1 MLNVSQN
8 SESLSKLGFVLSFT
22 SLLKSPMLIKLSYL
36 MSYQREQ
43 LIAWTFF
50 CDCLW
55 VDADLYVYE
64 DFAGIHSIENI
75 KSNAIVV
82 VVKNVFTSFN
92 TLLSNSRG

>member
-43 LIAWTFF
+43 LIA
-50 CDCLW
+50 
-55 VDADLYVYE
+55 
-64 DFAGIHSIENI
+64 
-75 KSNAIVV
+75 
-82 VVKNVFTSFN
+82 
-92 TLLSNSRG
+92 